1 MLETATYL
9 VTKEIAIRSGL
20 ISSRYRVADGR
31 FVLNNRDLSRVRF
44 SPDEYINGLEGV
56 EKISSEQA
64 KTLIR
69 QNNFRLGAEV
79 EEPAIA
85 EETETTETENANI
98 ESQENVNVDETPID
112 NGDQQE
118 PVENENQGNENNET
132 IEEE

>member
-79 EEPAIA
+79 EEPAVT

-118 PVENENQGNENNET
+118 SVENENQENENNET

>member
-79 EEPAIA
+79 EEPAVT

-118 PVENENQGNENNET
+118 PVENENQENENNET
-132 IEEE
+132 TEEE

>member
-44 SPDEYINGLEGV
+44 SPDEYVNGLEGV

-79 EEPAIA
+79 EEPAVT

-118 PVENENQGNENNET
+118 PVENENQENENNET